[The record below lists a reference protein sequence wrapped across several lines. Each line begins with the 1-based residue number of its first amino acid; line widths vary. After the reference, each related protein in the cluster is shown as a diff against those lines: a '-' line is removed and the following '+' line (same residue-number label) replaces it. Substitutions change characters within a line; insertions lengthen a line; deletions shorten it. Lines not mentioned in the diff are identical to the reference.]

1 MEKKESSLR
10 RFMVSEDTVPLEAPV
25 VEDGKDPIITNHPY
39 FTERPAE
46 TFLDEDAAVNI
57 NNSEMTTTPKEYE

>member
-25 VEDGKDPIITNHPY
+25 EDGKDPIVTNHPY
-39 FTERPAE
+39 FTERP
-46 TFLDEDAAVNI
+46 TQVFLDENAAVNI
-57 NNSEMTTTPKEYE
+57 NNSEMTSTPKEYE